1 MSNPSNLYAEKVF
14 SEHPTVLWALDDK
27 ADYVSLITENQ
38 RVLSDSTKWDITG
51 GTVSSYPQSIDEPF
65 IDSSVSKI
73 IGDLTSED
81 FGEVVCISKDIL
93 NFSELNSYMSTFAV
107 GAYLY
112 SISSYISN
120 IEIGY
125 EYYDSMTG
133 QKIQKLK
140 NYNTSIYQNWFFVAE
155 TFEIPPENTTFSIV
169 IKIRYVGGATS
180 TEDYQF
186 LINGVT
192 VGQWSEDFH
201 STSLGISKEQLPS
214 SISLTSSD
222 VIEAKSYG
230 LIQKPGYYFIKD
242 NALLAKNSGIPLVY
256 GSKGTTIISPN
267 AGAPSLIIP
276 GHGFLNEEGK
286 FKEYTLEMWMRINSD
301 TKDKKRICGPIA
313 STDGIYVEGPFITLK
328 IGDNYSSHYIGEWT
342 RPMLVHIRITDNSAN
357 LLINGEQVI
366 SLNYITNNLSFPNK
380 YDQNEDDQDWIGFY
394 AYEDVSPIEIDC
406 VAIYPYQVPSLVAKR
421 RFVYGQGVELPE
433 NINASYSGTSMFIDY
448 SFADYTKNYSY
459 PDLVRWSDASID
471 NLETSATSLF
481 APTYSLPELFFT
493 NKTSTQFYQDCRL
506 LPNEDNLYIRMR
518 PNAGWNS
525 TNGYL
530 VFDKLNIT
538 NNPVKC
544 FYGVFKILSAPTSNQ
559 ILFKVEDVSTNNSFS
574 IELKPNLIIDYK
586 LKFGDDQEIIYTS
599 ITAVVGEEFTVGIDI
614 DTFSEYYGNNTRAFF
629 GNRGSLKLYAGGNKE
644 LDKTFTGNIYK
655 IGFATERNFLLINEL
670 FNDFGVPTD
679 FENVFDTFGPYID
692 YDAGQYSGASQYFW
706 DYILQGGFPST
717 YSSVQLIDH
726 VASYTLS
733 PKVYFDKFV
742 LDIDVDGY
750 WEDKVALRHF
760 AQYVTNSRGDSYY
773 DLDFIQF
780 NLNYPAPSKYIEKE
794 TVGSWKYED
803 LQSQYENPIQRT
815 YESLDNHL
823 YTGYVDYQDLK
834 NKSSKAYS
842 YDTSSSLVKSYITF
856 EYLSS
861 SSTNIDS
868 YFTVTVNANKNGIIE
883 PGTYVVG
890 YKEDGSPIYDSFM
903 NTKYEVVDGMLIYPP
918 KGIDFNDLYIVIR
931 LDFKVLG
938 TRNNPIKIKSLQL
951 ASQAYNESSA
961 NPIGTRFG
969 VPVYPYKKSGIYY
982 DYKGLNPYTIYKG
995 TSPYLYLTR
1004 SSGIQ
1009 VKGSYDPLVNRGL
1022 AIPINSS
1029 ESSDYKVMAMQA
1041 ALRYDQDFFPYSPT
1055 QIFEIESKGRL
1066 LKFFMV
1072 ASHPDGK
1079 RAKIYAVDANTGEI
1093 EDGIGFYWNGN
1104 IVKEP
1109 NITIREWGM
1118 LGISFSSLLDF
1129 SNYVGSIKI
1138 NGPILVNLVSH
1149 YKSTNLQEV
1158 QNITERP
1165 WFKVKYNGPLPL
1177 DWEYW
1182 NPTYNWQGVLVL
1194 ATTSYYG
1201 VDPSDI
1207 YNSYVGTN
1215 KFIVDDTRLLRLNSY
1230 GYLFDME
1237 VAWQSSTQNA
1247 V

>member
-1 MSNPSNLYAEKVF
+1 MSIPSNLYAEKVF
-14 SEHPTVLWALDDK
+14 AEHPTVLWALDDK
-27 ADYVSLITENQ
+27 ADYVSLVTEQQ
-38 RVLSDSTKWDITG
+38 RSVFDWTITG
-51 GTVSSYPQSIDEPF
+51 GTAVQSLETLDEPF
-65 IDSSVSKI
+65 NDSSVSKI

-81 FGEVVCISKDIL
+81 FGEITCISQDIL
-93 NFSELNSYMSTFAV
+93 NFSDLNSYMSTFSI

-112 SISSYISN
+112 SISSYISS

-125 EYYDSMTG
+125 EYYDSTTG
-133 QKIQKLK
+133 TKIQKLK

-155 TFEIPPENTTFSIV
+155 TFEIPLEDTTFNIV
-169 IKIRYVGGATS
+169 LKIRYLGGALS
-180 TEDYQF
+180 TDDYHF
-186 LINGVT
+186 LINGIT
-192 VGQWSEDFH
+192 VGQWSEEFN
-201 STSLGISKEQLPS
+201 SSSLGVTKQTLPS
-214 SISLTSSD
+214 TISLETSN

-230 LIQKPGYYFIKD
+230 LAETPGYYFIKD

-267 AGAPSLIIP
+267 FEQPSLIIP
-276 GHGFLNEEGK
+276 GHGFLNEDGK

-301 TKDKKRICGPIA
+301 SKDKKRICGPIK
-313 STDGIYVEGPFITLK
+313 SDDGIYVDGPFITLK
-328 IGDNYSSHYIGEWT
+328 INNNYSSHYIGEWT
-342 RPMLVHIRITDNSAN
+342 RPMLVHIRITNNSAN

-366 SLNYITNNLSFPNK
+366 SLNYITENLQFPNK
-380 YDQNEDDQDWIGFY
+380 YDIDEKDQDWIGFY
-394 AYEDVSPIEIDC
+394 GYADVSPIEIDC
-406 VAIYPYQVPSLVAKR
+406 VAIYSYQVPSLVAKR

-459 PDLVRWSDASID
+459 PDLVKWSEASID
-471 NLETSATSLF
+471 NLETSTNSLF
-481 APTYSLPELFFT
+481 APNYSLPELFFT
-493 NKTSTQFYQDCRL
+493 NKTQEQFYEDCKL
-506 LPNEDNLYIRMR
+506 LPNEENLYIRMK
-518 PNAGWNS
+518 PNSNWNN
-525 TNGYL
+525 TDGYL
-530 VFDKLNIT
+530 LFDKLNIT

-544 FYGVFKILSAPTSNQ
+544 FYGVFKILSTPISNQ
-559 ILFKVEDVSTNNSFS
+559 VLFKVEDKSTNNSFS
-574 IELKPNLIIDYK
+574 IELKPDLVIDYK
-586 LKFGDDQEIIYTS
+586 LKFSNEDEIIYKS
-599 ITAVVGEEFTVGIDI
+599 VNAIIGEEFTVGINI
-614 DTFSEYYGNNTRAFF
+614 DQFVDYYGGDIRSFF
-629 GNRGSLKLYAGGNKE
+629 GNRGSLNLYAGGNKE
-644 LDKTFTGNIYK
+644 LNKTFSGNIYK
-655 IGFATERNFLLINEL
+655 IGFATERNFLSIKEL
-670 FNDFGVPTD
+670 FNEFGVPVD

-692 YDAGQYSGASQYFW
+692 YDAGEYYGASQYFW
-706 DYILQGGFPST
+706 DYILQGGFPLS
-717 YSSVQLIDH
+717 YSSLKLIEH

-733 PKVYFDKFV
+733 PKKYFNNFT
-742 LDIDVDGY
+742 LDIDLNGY

-760 AQYVTNSRGDSYY
+760 AQYVTNAKGDSYY

-780 NLNYPAPSKYIEKE
+780 NLNYPAPSKYIEKQK
-794 TVGSWKYED
+794 VGSWKYKD
-803 LQSQYENPIQRT
+803 LKSEYETPIQRT

-823 YTGYVDYQDLK
+823 YTGYVNYEDLK
-834 NKSSKAYS
+834 NKSSKSYS

-890 YKEDGSPIYDSFM
+890 YNDDGTPIYDSFM

-918 KGIDFNDLYIVIR
+918 KGIDFNDIYIVIR

-938 TRNNPIKIKSLQL
+938 TLKNPVKIKTLQL
-951 ASQAYNESSA
+951 ASQAYNETSA

-995 TSPYLYLTR
+995 TSPYLYLTKN
-1004 SSGIQ
+1004 SGIQ
-1009 VKGSYDPLVNRGL
+1009 VKGTYDPLVNRGL

-1029 ESSDYKVMAMQA
+1029 KSADYKVMAMQA
-1041 ALRYDQDFFPYSPT
+1041 AVRYDQDFFPYSPT
-1055 QIFEIESKGRL
+1055 EIFEVESKGSL

-1072 ASHPDGK
+1072 ANHPDGK
-1079 RAKIYAVDANTGEI
+1079 RAKIYAVNANTGQI

-1165 WFKVKYNGPLPL
+1165 WFKVKYNGPLTL

-1182 NPTYNWQGVLVL
+1182 NPTYNWGGVLVL

-1201 VDPSDI
+1201 VNPSDI

-1215 KFIVDDTRLLRLNSY
+1215 KFIVDDTRPFRLNSY
-1230 GYLFDME
+1230 QYFFDME
-1237 VAWQSSTQNA
+1237 VYWQSSTENA